1 MLYSFAKCS
10 GLDLIF
16 GLNALLRTPD
26 LRWNSSNAQL
36 LLDYCSSKGYN
47 ISWELGNEP
56 NSFWK
61 KAHILI
67 DGLQLGE
74 DFVELHKLL
83 QRSAFQNAKLYGP
96 DIGQPRGKTVKLLR
110 SFLKAGGE
118 VIDSLTWHHYY
129 LNGRIATKEDFL
141 SSDVLDTFILS
152 VQKILKV
159 AG

>member
-1 MLYSFAKCS
+1 MLVAVCLCLKKDIQVRGECETCCLS
-10 GLDLIF
+10 
-16 GLNALLRTPD
+16 
-26 LRWNSSNAQL
+26 
-36 LLDYCSSKGYN
+36 
-47 ISWELGNEP
+47 EP

-110 SFLKAGGE
+110 
-118 VIDSLTWHHYY
+118 
-129 LNGRIATKEDFL
+129 R
-141 SSDVLDTFILS
+141 
-152 VQKILKV
+152 
-159 AG
+159 